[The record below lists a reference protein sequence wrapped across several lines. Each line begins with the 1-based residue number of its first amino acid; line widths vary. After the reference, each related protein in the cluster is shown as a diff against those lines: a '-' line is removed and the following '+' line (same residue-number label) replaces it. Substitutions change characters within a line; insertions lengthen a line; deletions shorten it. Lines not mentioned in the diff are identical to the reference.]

1 MENTFKVAKA
11 LGHFSNAKQLIHS
24 KNYSFHQVEK
34 LLLKAAKAKV
44 YDADI
49 ELATLYKKHKMFKE
63 ALYWYD
69 KSSRISYD
77 ENLIFEIASWYEN
90 GIGTEVNY
98 DEAAKLYLKISHFNN
113 EALVKLMTL
122 YKDKKTS
129 YFGTMPQR
137 NNFQYWQKL
146 LAENLKKE
154 YWKINTF
161 NRRTSHEIY
170 IENLLQ
176 KNK

>member
-1 MENTFKVAKA
+1 LENTFKVAKA

-98 DEAAKLYLKISHFNN
+98 DKAAKLYLKISHFNN

-129 YFGTMPQR
+129 YFGTIPQR
-137 NNFQYWQKL
+137 HNFQYWQDLMARKIKQGYWNI
-146 LAENLKKE
+146 NLTKE
-154 YWKINTF
+154 RIS
-161 NRRTSHEIY
+161 NRFDGLGLY
-170 IENLLQ
+170 
-176 KNK
+176 